1 MKQGWNTLT
10 SSFGSTTTRAQ
21 VWRAQVWCGPCLW
34 ECLHTPAERRQRA
47 RWQPPRSQC
56 LRVTATTAAV
66 FVRRKGGGS
75 TKAKALPQLEETFF
89 KASLNL
95 NTQFPTPA
103 ILGASRQSGKA
114 IALAELQKAFGG
126 PKDSVALSC
135 KGSQL
140 SMVSM
145 CFTKDLARVAC
156 PASTLASS
164 YDNGCT
170 VRGIKHVSV
179 AFNCTL

>member
-75 TKAKALPQLEETFF
+75 TKAKALPQPPQRRWEHKT
-89 KASLNL
+89 KALCLIASPRHPCSLRRCL
-95 NTQFPTPA
+95 HRGPRRFRRPRAGPPRH
-103 ILGASRQSGKA
+103 GASS
-114 IALAELQKAFGG
+114 
-126 PKDSVALSC
+126 SSLS
-135 KGSQL
+135 S
-140 SMVSM
+140 SSSSSSS
-145 CFTKDLARVAC
+145 
-156 PASTLASS
+156 ST
-164 YDNGCT
+164 
-170 VRGIKHVSV
+170 HHHWVSV
-179 AFNCTL
+179 IELIGMFIEWPCRNGHAAMAMR